1 MMDTWAMIEAER
13 LEAADLF
20 ASLDGEQ
27 LATPSLC
34 GAWTV
39 KEVAAH
45 LLMPLDTSVATI
57 GVEMVKCFGNFDK
70 ANERLAKRVA
80 ERPIADIVDGLR
92 THAAS
97 HFTPPTAG
105 AEAPLT
111 DLLVHGE
118 DVRRPLGV
126 SRTIPADRL
135 RAALD
140 FLQTSKTR
148 GFVGK
153 GWLRDLHFEATDLDW
168 THGDGDLVR
177 GPGASLVIAMC
188 GRPAGLEDLEGEGV
202 AILRSRIA

>member
-1 MMDTWAMIEAER
+1 MDTWAMIEAER
-13 LEAADLF
+13 RELADLF
-20 ASLDGEQ
+20 ATLDDEQ

-34 GAWTV
+34 GAWSV

-57 GVEMVKCFGNFDK
+57 GVEMVKCLGNFDR

-80 ERPIADIVDGLR
+80 ERPIADIVEGLR

-118 DVRRPLGV
+118 DVRRPLGLPGTV
-126 SRTIPADRL
+126 PADRL
-135 RAALD
+135 RTALD
-140 FLQTSKTR
+140 FLQSNKTR

-153 GWLRDLHFEATDLDW
+153 GWLRDLRFEATDLDW
-168 THGDGDLVR
+168 THGAGALVR
-177 GPGASLVIAMC
+177 GPGIALVITMC
-188 GRPAGLEDLEGEGV
+188 GRRAGLDDLDGDGV
-202 AILRSRIA
+202 ATLASRLP

>member
-1 MMDTWAMIEAER
+1 MDTWAMIEAER

-20 ASLDGEQ
+20 ASLDDEQ

-39 KEVAAH
+39 KDVAAH
-45 LLMPLDTSVATI
+45 LLVPLDTSVVTI
-57 GVEMVKCFGNFDK
+57 GVEMVKSFGNFDK
-70 ANERLAKRVA
+70 ANARLAQQVSQ
-80 ERPIADIVDGLR
+80 RPITEIVDGLR

-111 DLLVHGE
+111 DAIVHGE
-118 DVRRPLGV
+118 DVRRPLGLP
-126 SRTIPADRL
+126 RTIPADRL
-135 RAALD
+135 RVALD
-140 FLQTSKTR
+140 FLQTKKTR

-153 GWLRDLHFEATDLDW
+153 GWLADLRFEATDLDW
-168 THGDGDLVR
+168 SHGEGDLVR

-188 GRPAGLEDLEGEGV
+188 GRRAGLDDLEGEGV
-202 AILRSRIA
+202 ATLRARLP